1 MTGTTVEVRADL
13 RRLIRDQLMNDSQI
27 ARKLGVHRSVVRK
40 EREAMGFERLRS
52 YYSDVSCTIVLPAVV
67 ASVGEATARGIAERI
82 GRTERQVRRWLA
94 WLEAAQLVVSAD
106 TQPITWAATRSG
118 VKVVSTFSFIV
129 GMVRHLQGAGPMTA
143 VDLAAALDRPVGQV
157 SIWLEAA
164 LQAELVCIED
174 YDDAGAA
181 LWFLWSDA

>member
-13 RRLIRDQLMNDSQI
+13 RRLIRDRLMNDSQI
-27 ARKLGVHRSVVRK
+27 ARRLGVHPRVVRK
-40 EREAMGFERLRS
+40 EREAMGFEPVRS

-67 ASVGEATARGIAERI
+67 AGAGEATAPAIAERT

-106 TQPITWAATRSG
+106 THPITWTATRSG
-118 VKVVSTFSFIV
+118 VKVTFPFIV

-143 VDLAAALDRPVGQV
+143 VDLAAALDRPAGQV

-174 YDDAGAA
+174 YDAENVPM
-181 LWFLWSDA
+181 WCLWSDA